1 MNDRLSLRARF
12 MTPEIQSFRVDEHNS
27 QLYRTQGHI
36 NTQ

>member
-1 MNDRLSLRARF
+1 MNDRLSLRTRF
-12 MTPEIQSFRVDEHNS
+12 MTPKNQSLRVDENNS